1 MEVIKAAGIGF
12 TLAPTWPGIK
22 NRERQIKTQDG
33 ASRHCPECG
42 VTPRDQQKEAGMFR
56 SKRREVARQQAEA
69 DALFREPD
77 RLADAAEAAP
87 DYRRQITSDRAAR
100 VLREI
105 GEPLAHDARASGPE
119 LTGGELD
126 REIDRLAQLYPEP
139 GLGEPTALAG
149 PGRELEAGQ

>member
-1 MEVIKAAGIGF
+1 

-87 DYRRQITSDRAAR
+87 DYRHQITSDRAAR
-100 VLREI
+100 VLRAI

-119 LTGGELD
+119 LTGGEID

-139 GLGEPTALAG
+139 GLGEPTA
-149 PGRELEAGQ
+149 PGWDLEAGQ

>member
-1 MEVIKAAGIGF
+1 NAAGIGF
-12 TLAPTWPGIK
+12 TLARTWPVTK
-22 NRERQIKTQDG
+22 NREQQIKTQGG

-42 VTPRDQQKEAGMFR
+42 ATPRDQHKEAGMFGNKHR
-56 SKRREVARQQAEA
+56 DEARQQAEA
-69 DALFREPD
+69 DAPFKEAD

-119 LTGGELD
+119 LTGGEID

-139 GLGEPTALAG
+139 GLGEPTA
-149 PGRELEAGQ
+149 PGWDLEAGQ